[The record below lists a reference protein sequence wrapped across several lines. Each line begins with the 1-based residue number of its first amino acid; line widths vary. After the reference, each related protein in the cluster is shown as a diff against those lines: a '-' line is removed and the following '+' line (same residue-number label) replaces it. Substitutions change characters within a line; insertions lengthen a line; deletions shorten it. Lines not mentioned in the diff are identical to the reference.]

1 MKCNVVAVG
10 TELLLGQIVDT
21 NSSYIGEQLAAV
33 GIGSHLQLKVGD
45 NLARV
50 VAAIRLALEDA
61 DAVIICGGLGPTH
74 DDLPREALAEIM
86 GVPLEHNDHI
96 AQLITN
102 LFAKMAIPMRGF
114 NSEAN
119 VLKTH
124 PMKCLVSKLTLAVT
138 KKAILFQVAFTM
150 NPAEKSS

>member
-33 GIGSHLQLKVGD
+33 GIESHLQLKVGD

-50 VAAIRLALEDA
+50 VAAIRLALQDA

-74 DDLPREALAEIM
+74 DDLTREALAEIM
-86 GVPLEHNDHI
+86 GAPLST
-96 AQLITN
+96 TN
-102 LFAKMAIPMRGF
+102 RLP
-114 NSEAN
+114 
-119 VLKTH
+119 H
-124 PMKCLVSKLTLAVT
+124 
-138 KKAILFQVAFTM
+138 
-150 NPAEKSS
+150 